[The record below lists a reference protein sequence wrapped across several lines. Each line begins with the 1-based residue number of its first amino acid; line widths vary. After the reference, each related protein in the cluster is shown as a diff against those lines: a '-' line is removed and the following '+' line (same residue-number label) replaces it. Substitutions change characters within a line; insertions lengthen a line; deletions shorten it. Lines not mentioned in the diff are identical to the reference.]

1 MRPIAKDGNSRSE
14 FKLEQSPFVGAA
26 PALQPVQRSAGVFA
40 DLVNVDVF
48 QDHLESRKPLAYCG
62 AGLGGDLTGAISET
76 MWTDSG
82 DYVVTYRPAT
92 GTINA
97 ALIGGTTA
105 METGSGAVSPDCQ
118 LVRSDKSAVLFTA
131 AGNKVITVENGL
143 LFSRDLGLAS
153 YAKLGSMNNYQATT
167 YKLYRYGIEVCRKT
181 GGVITESSSIRRYGY
196 NAKFTTSGG
205 AYFQLQNRTL
215 ALYDTVRLWRSMQLN
230 VTTDSLNNV
239 AVGSPDEL
247 YLLASI
253 PVSSLPLTVGAYITV
268 SGVKITKAPESEWW
282 QFEESTTDDGLDDTT
297 VQTIESINLSP
308 FPACGSGCHAA
319 GRFWGVVDGGVAYS
333 LPGGTIYREL
343 FDPLNMLNTPG
354 EQPTAVLEFYGDV
367 LVFTKGSTWRITAGD
382 PANGIYKVAG
392 FGVSGPAYLGEVEG
406 VGVFAVNQDSRC
418 RVLTTSLN
426 WVEEVG
432 GIPFSD
438 HIGDLFVSGC
448 RVASCSGDVF
458 VTASGGD
465 IWKLNLSAGR
475 GWSRYAI
482 AGTSFAGAVVYAD
495 GASVAFL
502 RASDRRPFK
511 RVNSSLQVDTTDE
524 GATSIFSCSVAASL
538 DAGRG
543 FVELRETLA
552 RMHSRIAD
560 DGSVQLSVSV
570 QGQAW
575 TPTEI
580 PYAVIPDG
588 EMSELRILAPRAT
601 AYKARPVGR
610 WMLVTLTYTGGVD
623 LYGFILRGVT
633 QASVKP
639 SWNPLA
645 IFGGS

>member
-26 PALQPVQRSAGVFA
+26 PALQQVQRSAGVFA

-92 GTINA
+92 GA
-97 ALIGGTTA
+97 LDAVLIGGATA
-105 METGSGAVSPDCQ
+105 MGTNSGAVSPDCQ

-153 YAKLGSMNNYQATT
+153 YAGLGPSFHPTATE
-167 YKLYRYGIEVCRKT
+167 YKLYRYGIEVCRST
-181 GGVITESSSIRRYGY
+181 NGVITESSGIRRKGT
-196 NAKFTTSGG
+196 NSKFTTDAGG
-205 AYFQLQNRTL
+205 YFQLEDHTL
-215 ALYDTVRLWRSMQLN
+215 LKYDTVRLWRSMQLN
-230 VTTDSLNNV
+230 ITTDALNNV
-239 AVGSPDEL
+239 AAGSPDEL
-247 YLLASI
+247 YLVATI
-253 PVSSLPLTVGAYITV
+253 PLEYLPSAEGEVLTIGTV
-268 SGVKITKAPESEWW
+268 SVRVDGIGWKFTDT
-282 QFEESTTDDGLDDTT
+282 TTDDGLDDTT

-343 FDPLNMLNTPG
+343 FDPLNVLNTPG

-367 LVFTKGSTWRITAGD
+367 LVFTKGSTWRIIAGD
-382 PANGIYKVAG
+382 PVNGIYKVAG
-392 FGVSGPAYLGEVEG
+392 FGVSSHAHLGEVEG
-406 VGVFAVNQDSRC
+406 IGVFAVNQDSRC

-438 HIGDLFVSGC
+438 HIGDLFDSGF
-448 RVASCSGDVF
+448 RVASCCGDVF
-458 VTASGGD
+458 VTTSGGD

-482 AGTSFAGAVVYAD
+482 AGTSFAGAVTYAD

-502 RASDRRPFK
+502 RASDRRPF
-511 RVNSSLQVDTTDE
+511 RLVDSSLQVDTTDE
-524 GATSIFSCSVAASL
+524 GATSVFTCSVVTSL

-580 PYAVIPDG
+580 PYAVIPEG
-588 EMSELRILAPRAT
+588 EMAELRILAPRAT
-601 AYKARPVGR
+601 AYRARPVGR
-610 WMLVTLTYTGGVD
+610 WMLVTMTYTGGVD
-623 LYGFILRGVT
+623 LYGFILQGVA